1 MAAPPYSPKT
11 ICLHGLQSRAKY
23 QKAAVETPTVM
34 EVETVPHHLASEL
47 KLPWHERCLVE
58 VRA

>member
-23 QKAAVETPTVM
+23 HVAPM
-34 EVETVPHHLASEL
+34 
-47 KLPWHERCLVE
+47 LPWHERCLVE